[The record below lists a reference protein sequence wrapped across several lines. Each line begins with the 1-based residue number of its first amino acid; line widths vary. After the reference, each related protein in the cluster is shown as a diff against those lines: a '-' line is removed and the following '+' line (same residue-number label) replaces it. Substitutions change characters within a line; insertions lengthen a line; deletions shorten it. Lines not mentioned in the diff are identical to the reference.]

1 MFLPGEISSGFMNTF
16 SSRGSSPLPP
26 TPRWINTILFRDPSD
41 ANVRQT
47 TCAKSEVETKPKQPA
62 RCGAV
67 CPVPLACR
75 KPEEAQ
81 EPRQVPA
88 LCCQPMQGQE
98 FDFQTAPHCWKLGKR
113 DVLNKYPKYFLAPL
127 GFFFFLTEKQPIT
140 LAYLSLSTGTQ
151 QSQNLPERKTTHIQ
165 TVFCCFK
172 PKKSSLLRSLSFG
185 LTRIKQTE
193 PISSYSYNSIT
204 KCLRSGNFFG
214 PTHNLDSVYGTLVF
228 PQISQT

>member
-47 TCAKSEVETKPKQPA
+47 TCAKSEVEIKPKQPA
-62 RCGAV
+62 GCGAV

-127 GFFFFLTEKQPIT
+127 GFFFFF
-140 LAYLSLSTGTQ
+140 
-151 QSQNLPERKTTHIQ
+151 NRKTAYNFGISFTIYRN
-165 TVFCCFK
+165 TAILE
-172 PKKSSLLRSLSFG
+172 SSREEDN
-185 LTRIKQTE
+185 TYT
-193 PISSYSYNSIT
+193 NSI
-204 KCLRSGNFFG
+204 L
-214 PTHNLDSVYGTLVF
+214 LL
-228 PQISQT
+228 QA